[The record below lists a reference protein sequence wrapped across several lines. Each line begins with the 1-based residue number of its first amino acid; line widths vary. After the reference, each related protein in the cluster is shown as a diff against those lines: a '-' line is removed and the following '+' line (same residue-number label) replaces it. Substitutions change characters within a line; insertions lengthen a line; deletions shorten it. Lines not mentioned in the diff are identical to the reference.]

1 MASDAA
7 ASQIILG
14 RYIDYG
20 AQSNMGISQLSKTKK
35 TILIDKENDSM
46 MSGSEDISNS
56 RSRSR
61 QPKKQSKNAERSPFL
76 DYSDLGGA
84 SVSRGESTFQN
95 RVSKSNL
102 ALKQKMLHKH
112 SGNDSF
118 ESIGSKFKMSK
129 ENSLSRGR
137 KNEANPP
144 LRKASTKKERHSK
157 ILTDFDDM
165 VQMNMSAEIKKSRS
179 RDRNDHHTQ

>member
-1 MASDAA
+1 
-7 ASQIILG
+7 
-14 RYIDYG
+14 
-20 AQSNMGISQLSKTKK
+20 
-35 TILIDKENDSM
+35 
-46 MSGSEDISNS
+46 
-56 RSRSR
+56 
-61 QPKKQSKNAERSPFL
+61 
-76 DYSDLGGA
+76 
-84 SVSRGESTFQN
+84 
-95 RVSKSNL
+95 
-102 ALKQKMLHKH
+102 MLHKH

-118 ESIGSKFKMSK
+118 ESKGSKFKMSK